1 MFRRPNTMPPP
12 PISKEIYSIGA
23 YVRVDP
29 CSTSQGGVGYV
40 TAVHP
45 EERKVNVNYIAN
57 SIGIINSSPFI
68 DEGRLHAQSFDLLGG
83 GDDSFTTQS
92 GCCHCI
98 EFGRGVLTAVV

>member
-1 MFRRPNTMPPP
+1 M
-12 PISKEIYSIGA
+12 SQEIYSTGA
-23 YVRVDP
+23 YIRGDP
-29 CSTSQGGVGYV
+29 SPSSQGCVGFV
-40 TAVHP
+40 TAVYT
-45 EERKVNVNYIAN
+45 EEKLMSIEN
-57 SIGIINSSPFI
+57 SIGIVNSSPFI